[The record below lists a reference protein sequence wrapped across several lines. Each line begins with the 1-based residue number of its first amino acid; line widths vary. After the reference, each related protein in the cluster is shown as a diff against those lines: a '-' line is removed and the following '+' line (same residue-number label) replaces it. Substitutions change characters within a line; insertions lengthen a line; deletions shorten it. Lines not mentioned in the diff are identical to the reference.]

1 MQILTL
7 NIDGDINTSLQVG
20 DYVYYSPL
28 TTVANSGF
36 STVSLDSAS
45 HLGTITAINNPLG
58 IEVLVVPVDPLD
70 PTGPTTRVP
79 APITIDVMFDEVNIT
94 PPVDANITYYILF
107 EKDKRVNSSSL
118 IGYYAD
124 VKFVNYSTE
133 KIELFSVGSEISE
146 SSK

>member
-7 NIDGDINTSLQVG
+7 TFTEPLNASLQPG
-20 DYVYYSPL
+20 DFVYYSPL

-36 STVSLDSAS
+36 STVTTGSTIL
-45 HLGTITAINNPLG
+45 LGTVNSISNPLG
-58 IEVLVVPVDPLD
+58 NL
-70 PTGPTTRVP
+70 TT
-79 APITIDVMFDEVNIT
+79 PITINVLFDELNVT
-94 PPVDANITYYILF
+94 PPTNGDYILF